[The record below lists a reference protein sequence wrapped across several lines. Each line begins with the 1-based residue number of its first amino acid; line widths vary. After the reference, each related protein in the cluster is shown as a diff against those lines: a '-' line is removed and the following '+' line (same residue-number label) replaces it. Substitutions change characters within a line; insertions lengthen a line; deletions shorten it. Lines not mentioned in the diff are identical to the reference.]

1 MARGGLL
8 ICVNLHMSYVVF
20 RKKRWVP
27 MAAPED
33 NFTSCP
39 NALAFAGV
47 RCGWDSPGDGEAWG
61 GGALRT
67 QQARRQLRAGN
78 AFAENTREMG
88 SAELPAPAR
97 CPQWPSSCRP
107 LPSAQRTP
115 GSLRANHRLY
125 PSAGRPACVT
135 RATPSFPIG

>member
-47 RCGWDSPGDGEAWG
+47 CCGWDSPGDGEAWG
-61 GGALRT
+61 GGAEDTAGTATASSWERVCGKHPRNGERGA
-67 QQARRQLRAGN
+67 ARPCALPSVAVQLPTAPVRSTHA
-78 AFAENTREMG
+78 R
-88 SAELPAPAR
+88 LPAR
-97 CPQWPSSCRP
+97 
-107 LPSAQRTP
+107 
-115 GSLRANHRLY
+115 
-125 PSAGRPACVT
+125 
-135 RATPSFPIG
+135 